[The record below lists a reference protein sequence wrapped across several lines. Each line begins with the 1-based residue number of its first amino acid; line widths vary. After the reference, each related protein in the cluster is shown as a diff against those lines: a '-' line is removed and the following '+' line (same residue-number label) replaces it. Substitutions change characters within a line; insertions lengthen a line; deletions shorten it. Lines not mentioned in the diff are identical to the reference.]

1 MAQKSDR
8 MSELRKYIH
17 KGELGIEIAP
27 YCRPIAPR
35 NDGYQTIVMD
45 VYDTE
50 TIRKRA
56 SQDSTIE
63 AEKISLIEDV
73 DVVGDASDIAALTK
87 LARND
92 QPISY
97 VVSSHNYEHLPNPVN
112 PSSGTLRSFRKTACW
127 VDHYGLTRLLRSLPI
142 SCTFFGLLRRL
153 SFII

>member
-8 MSELRKYIH
+8 MSKLRKYIR
-17 KGELGIEIAP
+17 KGELGIEVAP
-27 YCRPIAPR
+27 YCRLIAPK
-35 NDGYQTIVMD
+35 NDGYQTIAMD

-50 TIRKRA
+50 TIRRRA
-56 SQDSTIE
+56 SRDSTIE

-112 PSSGTLRSFRKTACW
+112 PSCGTLKSFRRQRA
-127 VDHYGLTRLLRSLPI
+127 G
-142 SCTFFGLLRRL
+142 
-153 SFII
+153 